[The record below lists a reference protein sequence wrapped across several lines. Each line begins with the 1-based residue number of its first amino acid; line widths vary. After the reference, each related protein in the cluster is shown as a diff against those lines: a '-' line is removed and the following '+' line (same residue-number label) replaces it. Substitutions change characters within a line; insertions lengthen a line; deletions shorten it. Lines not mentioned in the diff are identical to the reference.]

1 MRDVERIQ
9 KQLDARNYTARAL
22 FFYHKKILD
31 TVSNS
36 ILLGNL
42 IAMVLHVLLKI
53 DFVLTQTTENSML
66 HSIDLNYLS
75 NQFQLV
81 CHQDLL

>member
-1 MRDVERIQ
+1 MRDVEKIQ

-22 FFYHKKILD
+22 FFYHKKIL
-31 TVSNS
+31 
-36 ILLGNL
+36 
-42 IAMVLHVLLKI
+42 VLHVLLKI

-81 CHQDLL
+81 CHKNLL